1 MKPYKSLF
9 EKIFRSRR
17 SPETLKRDT
26 ALSEMSNLRTTDTGL
41 STGTIYVSAK
51 EGNHGARVK
60 YYRGR
65 PGKDKPSA
73 SISIAREPVVLEDSL
88 TPPIKTQEQKEVIA
102 FVKKNYTK
110 LKNIWDTGLELYKDE
125 WDTLVNS
132 LEPITKEDLKK

>member
-9 EKIFRSRR
+9 EKIFRNRKK
-17 SPETLKRDT
+17 PETLKRDT
-26 ALSEMSNLRTTDTGL
+26 TLSEMSYLRTTDTGL

-73 SISIAREPVVLEDSL
+73 SISIAKEPVVLEDSL

-132 LEPITKEDLKK
+132 LEPITKEDTKK

>member
-17 SPETLKRDT
+17 NPDTLKHDT
-26 ALSEMSNLRTTDTGL
+26 YLSEMSNLRTDDTGL

-60 YYRGR
+60 FYRGR

-73 SISIAREPVVLEDSL
+73 SISH
-88 TPPIKTQEQKEVIA
+88 
-102 FVKKNYTK
+102 
-110 LKNIWDTGLELYKDE
+110 
-125 WDTLVNS
+125 
-132 LEPITKEDLKK
+132 

>member
-9 EKIFRSRR
+9 EKIFRNRKK
-17 SPETLKRDT
+17 PETLKRDT
-26 ALSEMSNLRTTDTGL
+26 TLSEMSNLRTTDTGL

-132 LEPITKEDLKK
+132 LEPITKEDTKK